1 MALNFTIRDAA
12 ATRGYASDTDFE
24 VYSKALLQLA
34 TEREQMP
41 QFLSMKGSKTSLYTP
56 YRRPQYRDSR
66 NTRFNRK
73 LVHAIEAPSI
83 EVGRHTDD
91 DYDLSSIEGDDATVH
106 GKLELKHCLL
116 LHL

>member
-1 MALNFTIRDAA
+1 MSTNKMALNFTIRDAA

-56 YRRPQYRDSR
+56 YRRPQYRDVRLSPVR
-66 NTRFNRK
+66 LSPLR
-73 LVHAIEAPSI
+73 HGEH
-83 EVGRHTDD
+83 EGRAA
-91 DYDLSSIEGDDATVH
+91 G
-106 GKLELKHCLL
+106 
-116 LHL
+116 